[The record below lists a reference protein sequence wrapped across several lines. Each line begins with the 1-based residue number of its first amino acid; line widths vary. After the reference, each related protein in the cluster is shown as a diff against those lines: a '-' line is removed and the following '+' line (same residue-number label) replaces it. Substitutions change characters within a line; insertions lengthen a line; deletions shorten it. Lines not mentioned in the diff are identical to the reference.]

1 MVCKHKSKKIIIFS
15 LFLILVSGCT
25 KADTNIKEAARESN
39 TITIEAASSEP
50 EEDINPSDTL
60 LPEQEDTN
68 NTEPFNIIASIPEEN
83 LHLYYGKEEDVY
95 FDDIYLSFQNKY
107 LALSGNNLS
116 NPAFAP
122 SLTLFEADSNVAV
135 VLIEEEGTGF
145 FITNLHVIKLDDML
159 EIPYEEAIG
168 YLDRNI
174 SSVIRDDGIAV
185 LDLGDKVI
193 EFHVAEIETLSN
205 LFDLIGYGGNIAYYI
220 NEDKIYCDI
229 ALQVS
234 PACYLGYIQLEYCLE
249 GDSYHVDDMRFCT
262 YSDNQI
268 KYIEKNK

>member
-95 FDDIYLSFQNKY
+95 LMIFISLSKINILPCQAKICQI
-107 LALSGNNLS
+107 LLS
-116 NPAFAP
+116 PR
-122 SLTLFEADSNVAV
+122 
-135 VLIEEEGTGF
+135 
-145 FITNLHVIKLDDML
+145 H
-159 EIPYEEAIG
+159 
-168 YLDRNI
+168 
-174 SSVIRDDGIAV
+174 
-185 LDLGDKVI
+185 
-193 EFHVAEIETLSN
+193 
-205 LFDLIGYGGNIAYYI
+205 
-220 NEDKIYCDI
+220 
-229 ALQVS
+229 
-234 PACYLGYIQLEYCLE
+234 
-249 GDSYHVDDMRFCT
+249 
-262 YSDNQI
+262 
-268 KYIEKNK
+268 

>member
-95 FDDIYLSFQNKY
+95 FDDIY
-107 LALSGNNLS
+107 
-116 NPAFAP
+116 
-122 SLTLFEADSNVAV
+122 
-135 VLIEEEGTGF
+135 
-145 FITNLHVIKLDDML
+145 
-159 EIPYEEAIG
+159 
-168 YLDRNI
+168 R
-174 SSVIRDDGIAV
+174 
-185 LDLGDKVI
+185 DLGKEGIVLLYRHGPKNFI
-193 EFHVAEIETLSN
+193 QTIFHE
-205 LFDLIGYGGNIAYYI
+205 
-220 NEDKIYCDI
+220 
-229 ALQVS
+229 
-234 PACYLGYIQLEYCLE
+234 
-249 GDSYHVDDMRFCT
+249 
-262 YSDNQI
+262 
-268 KYIEKNK
+268 